1 MAGSDNGGV
10 TTAHG
15 TGFAMIR
22 AARFALPAMVCLLP
36 IVALLGPHEVVPL
49 GAAAAAAMATD
60 PAARARF
67 RVLLRGPLAMALLC
81 LFAWGAVS
89 CLWAPHPGDSLI
101 LIVQVLAVMLAGFM
115 LIAGAETGDE
125 DVRRRSVA
133 ALGLAAAI
141 FPLLIG
147 TELLDDGIAA
157 HLARGWREHFTFNP
171 VLYDRGAAIG
181 SIVAWPIAFALWRRF
196 GPRTA
201 ILFLALLLAFLFQLE
216 MAAASLAFVVGG
228 AVFLVSYWKPR
239 ESLLAITAL
248 MLLGIL
254 VVPPVL
260 VATGAG
266 REFPDLVHELPDQ
279 ATSAKHRL
287 MIGQFVLG
295 KIAVRP
301 FTGFGFD
308 SSRSIP
314 GGQATAIMGQA
325 VLPLHPHNGILQ
337 IWLELGPLGAI
348 AAAAIVTLV
357 LRSIMRI
364 GPRGP
369 TAMATATFAAFM
381 TIAVISFGIWQ
392 NWWLMLAWMA
402 AVLAMLAAQAGKP
415 EA

>member
-1 MAGSDNGGV
+1 
-10 TTAHG
+10 
-15 TGFAMIR
+15 MIQ

-36 IVALLGPHEVVPL
+36 IVALLGPHELVPL
-49 GAAAAAAMATD
+49 GAAAAVAMATD
-60 PAARARF
+60 PVARARF
-67 RVLLRGPLAMALLC
+67 GVLFRGPLAIALAC
-81 LFAWGAVS
+81 LFAWAAVS

-101 LIVQVLAVMLAGFM
+101 LIVQVLGVTLAGFM
-115 LIAGAETGDE
+115 LVAGAETADE
-125 DVRRRSVA
+125 DIRRRSVV
-133 ALGLAAAI
+133 ALGVAGAI
-141 FPLLIG
+141 FPILIG
-147 TELLDDGIAA
+147 TELLDSGLAA
-157 HLARGWREHFTFNP
+157 HLARGWRAHFTFNP

-181 SIVAWPIAFALWRRF
+181 SIVAWPIAFALWRRI

-201 ILFLALLLAFLFQLE
+201 MLFLALMLAFLFQLE
-216 MAAASLAFVVGG
+216 MAAATLAFVVGG
-228 AVFLVSYWKPR
+228 AIFLISYWKPR
-239 ESLLAITAL
+239 ESLRAITAL

-254 VVPPVL
+254 VAPPLL

-266 REFPDLVHELPDQ
+266 RELPDLAHELPEQ
-279 ATSAKHRL
+279 ATSMKHRL

-295 KIAVRP
+295 KIAERP

-348 AAAAIVTLV
+348 FAAAIVTLV
-357 LRSIMRI
+357 LRRIMAI

-402 AVLAMLAAQAGKP
+402 AALAMLAARAGAP
-415 EA
+415 GA